1 MNVLDQSIPFKTT
14 KVIRQYLSD
23 NPVPKAVSIELNR
36 MQYNG
41 LKYAELLVSHVEDD
55 LHDTILDRRVYFLGS
70 SGINDITD
78 HTETT
83 EYLQAT
89 IEPADDDDFLSYIV
103 PIAAGKVAFDIEI
116 SAEDGQFDLY
126 IDTNV
131 KVPNDEATHLPL

>member
-14 KVIRQYLSD
+14 KVIRHYISD
-23 NPVPKAVSIELNR
+23 NHDPKAIGVELNR

-41 LKYAELLVSHVEDD
+41 LKYAELLVSHIEDD
-55 LHDTILDRRVYFLGS
+55 IHDTILDRRVYFLGS

-89 IEPADDDDFLSYIV
+89 IEPAGDDDFLSYIV
-103 PIAAGKVAFDIEI
+103 PIEAGETAFDIAVFIEN
-116 SAEDGQFDLY
+116 DQFDLE
-126 IDTNV
+126 IDTNI
-131 KVPNDEATHLPL
+131 KVPNDEATYLPF

>member
-23 NPVPKAVSIELNR
+23 SPTHKAVGVELNR

-41 LKYAELLVSHVEDD
+41 LKYAELLVSHIKDD
-55 LHDTILDRRVYFLGS
+55 LRDVIVDRRIYFLGS
-70 SGINDITD
+70 GGINDITD

-89 IEPADDDDFLSYIV
+89 VEPADDDDFISYIV
-103 PIAAGKVAFDIEI
+103 PIAAGKVAFDVVVFVENN
-116 SAEDGQFDLY
+116 QFDLY
-126 IDTNV
+126 IDTSI
-131 KVPNDEATHLPL
+131 KAPNYEATSLSI

>member
-1 MNVLDQSIPFKTT
+1 MNVLDQSVPFKTT

-23 NPVPKAVSIELNR
+23 SRDPKAISVELNR
-36 MQYNG
+36 MQYKG
-41 LKYAELLVSHVEDD
+41 LKYAELLVSYIEDD
-55 LHDTILDRRVYFLGS
+55 LRDTILDRRVYFLGS

-103 PIAAGKVAFDIEI
+103 PIEAGKSAFDIAIFVENN
-116 SAEDGQFDLY
+116 QFDLY

-131 KVPNDEATHLPL
+131 KVPNDEATYLPF

>member
-1 MNVLDQSIPFKTT
+1 MDILDQSVPFKTT
-14 KVIRQYLSD
+14 KFIRHYISD
-23 NPVPKAVSIELNR
+23 NHDPKAIGVELNR

-41 LKYAELLVSHVEDD
+41 LKYAELLVSHIEDD
-55 LHDTILDRRVYFLGS
+55 IHDTILDRRVYFLGS

-103 PIAAGKVAFDIEI
+103 PIEAGKSAFDIAIFVENN
-116 SAEDGQFDLY
+116 QFDLY

-131 KVPNDEATHLPL
+131 KVPNDETTYLPL

>member
-23 NPVPKAVSIELNR
+23 SPTHKAVGVELNR

-41 LKYAELLVSHVEDD
+41 LKYAELLVSHIKDD
-55 LHDTILDRRVYFLGS
+55 LRDVIVDRRIYFLGS
-70 SGINDITD
+70 GAINDITD

-89 IEPADDDDFLSYIV
+89 VEPADDDDFISYIV
-103 PIAAGKVAFDIEI
+103 PIAAGKVAFDVVVFVENN
-116 SAEDGQFDLY
+116 QFDLY
-126 IDTNV
+126 IDTSI
-131 KVPNDEATHLPL
+131 KAPNYEATSLSI

>member
-1 MNVLDQSIPFKTT
+1 MDILDQSVPFKTT
-14 KVIRQYLSD
+14 KVIRHYISD
-23 NPVPKAVSIELNR
+23 NHDPKAIGVELNR

-41 LKYAELLVSHVEDD
+41 LKYAELLVSHIEDD
-55 LHDTILDRRVYFLGS
+55 IHDTILDRRVYFLGS

-89 IEPADDDDFLSYIV
+89 VEPADDDDFLSYIV
-103 PIAAGKVAFDIEI
+103 PIEAGKTAFDIAVFIENNR
-116 SAEDGQFDLY
+116 FDLE

-131 KVPNDEATHLPL
+131 KVPNDEATYLPL

>member
-23 NPVPKAVSIELNR
+23 SPTPKAINVELNR
-36 MQYNG
+36 MQYDG
-41 LKYAELLVSHVEDD
+41 LKYAELLVSHIEDE
-55 LHDTILDRRVYFLGS
+55 LRDTILDRRVYFLGTG
-70 SGINDITD
+70 GINDITD

-103 PIAAGKVAFDIEI
+103 PIAAGKVVFDIVIFIENN
-116 SAEDGQFDLY
+116 QFDLY

-131 KVPNDEATHLPL
+131 KVPNYEATSLSF

>member
-23 NPVPKAVSIELNR
+23 SPAPKTISVELNK

-41 LKYAELLVSHVEDD
+41 LKYAELLVSHIEDD
-55 LHDTILDRRVYFLGS
+55 LRDTILDRRVYFLGTG
-70 SGINDITD
+70 GINDITD

-89 IEPADDDDFLSYIV
+89 LEPADDDDFLSYIV
-103 PIAAGKVAFDIEI
+103 PIASGKVVFDIVIFIENN
-116 SAEDGQFDLY
+116 QFDLY

-131 KVPNDEATHLPL
+131 KVPNYEATSLSF

>member
-23 NPVPKAVSIELNR
+23 SPAPKAVSVELNR

-41 LKYAELLVSHVEDD
+41 LKYAELLVSHIEDD
-55 LHDTILDRRVYFLGS
+55 LRDVIIDRRVYFLGS

-89 IEPADDDDFLSYIV
+89 TEPADDDDFLSYIV
-103 PIAAGKVAFDIEI
+103 PIAVGKVAFDIVVFVENN
-116 SAEDGQFDLY
+116 QFDLY
-126 IDTNV
+126 IDTNI
-131 KVPNDEATHLPL
+131 KAPNYEATRLSI

>member
-1 MNVLDQSIPFKTT
+1 MNILDQSIPFKTT

-23 NPVPKAVSIELNR
+23 SPTPKAINVELNR
-36 MQYNG
+36 MQYDG
-41 LKYAELLVSHVEDD
+41 LKYAELLVSHIEDE
-55 LHDTILDRRVYFLGS
+55 LRDTILDRRVYFLGTG
-70 SGINDITD
+70 GINDITD

-103 PIAAGKVAFDIEI
+103 PIAAGKVVFDIVIFIENN
-116 SAEDGQFDLY
+116 QFDLY

-131 KVPNDEATHLPL
+131 KVPNYEATSLSF

>member
-1 MNVLDQSIPFKTT
+1 MNILDQSIPFKTT

-23 NPVPKAVSIELNR
+23 NREPKAINVELNR

-41 LKYAELLVSHVEDD
+41 LKYAELLISHIEDD
-55 LHDTILDRRVYFLGS
+55 LRDVILDRRVYFLGS
-70 SGINDITD
+70 GGINDITD

-89 IEPADDDDFLSYIV
+89 VEPADDDDFLSYIV

-116 SAEDGQFDLY
+116 SAEDGQFELS
-126 IDTNV
+126 IDMNV

>member
-1 MNVLDQSIPFKTT
+1 MDVLDQSIPFKTT
-14 KVIRQYLSD
+14 KVIRHYISD
-23 NPVPKAVSIELNR
+23 NSDPKAIGVELNR

-41 LKYAELLVSHVEDD
+41 LKYAELLVSHIEDD

-89 IEPADDDDFLSYIV
+89 VEPADDDDFLSYIV
-103 PIAAGKVAFDIEI
+103 PIEAGKTAFDIAVFIENN
-116 SAEDGQFDLY
+116 QFDLE
-126 IDTNV
+126 IDTNIR
-131 KVPNDEATHLPL
+131 VPNDEATCLPL

>member
-23 NPVPKAVSIELNR
+23 SPTHKAVGVELNR

-41 LKYAELLVSHVEDD
+41 LKYAELLVSHIKDD
-55 LHDTILDRRVYFLGS
+55 LRDVIVDRRVYFLGS
-70 SGINDITD
+70 GVINDITD

-89 IEPADDDDFLSYIV
+89 VEPADDDDFVSYIV
-103 PIAAGKVAFDIEI
+103 PIAAGKVAFDVVVFVENN
-116 SAEDGQFDLY
+116 QFDLY
-126 IDTNV
+126 IDTSI
-131 KVPNDEATHLPL
+131 KAPNYEATRLSI

>member
-23 NPVPKAVSIELNR
+23 SPTPKAINVELNR
-36 MQYNG
+36 MQYDG
-41 LKYAELLVSHVEDD
+41 LKYAELLVSHIEDE
-55 LHDTILDRRVYFLGS
+55 LRDTILDRRVYFLGT

-89 IEPADDDDFLSYIV
+89 LEPADDDDFLSYIV
-103 PIAAGKVAFDIEI
+103 PIAAGKVVFDIVIFIENN
-116 SAEDGQFDLY
+116 QFDLY

-131 KVPNDEATHLPL
+131 KVPNYEATSLSF

>member
-1 MNVLDQSIPFKTT
+1 MNILDQSIPLMTT

-23 NPVPKAVSIELNR
+23 NREPKAINVELNR

-41 LKYAELLVSHVEDD
+41 LKYAELLISHIEDD
-55 LHDTILDRRVYFLGS
+55 LRDVILDRRVYFLGS
-70 SGINDITD
+70 GGINDITD

-89 IEPADDDDFLSYIV
+89 VEPADDDDFLSYIV

-116 SAEDGQFDLY
+116 SAEDGQFELS
-126 IDTNV
+126 IDMNV

>member
-1 MNVLDQSIPFKTT
+1 MDILDQSVPFKTT
-14 KVIRQYLSD
+14 KVIRHYISD
-23 NPVPKAVSIELNR
+23 NHDPKAIGVELNR

-41 LKYAELLVSHVEDD
+41 LKYAELLVSHIEDD
-55 LHDTILDRRVYFLGS
+55 IHDTILDRRVYFLGS

-103 PIAAGKVAFDIEI
+103 PIEAGKSAFDIVIFVENN
-116 SAEDGQFDLY
+116 QFDLY

-131 KVPNDEATHLPL
+131 KVPNDETTYLPF

>member
-23 NPVPKAVSIELNR
+23 SPTPKAINVELNR
-36 MQYNG
+36 MQYDG
-41 LKYAELLVSHVEDD
+41 LKYAELLVSHIEDE
-55 LHDTILDRRVYFLGS
+55 LRDTILDRRVYFLGTG
-70 SGINDITD
+70 GINDITD

-103 PIAAGKVAFDIEI
+103 PIASGKVAFDIVVFVENN
-116 SAEDGQFDLY
+116 QFDLY

-131 KVPNDEATHLPL
+131 KVPNHEATSLSF

>member
-23 NPVPKAVSIELNR
+23 SPTPKAINVELNR
-36 MQYNG
+36 MQYDG
-41 LKYAELLVSHVEDD
+41 LKYAELLVSHIEDE
-55 LHDTILDRRVYFLGS
+55 LRDTILDRRVYFLGTG
-70 SGINDITD
+70 GINDITD

-89 IEPADDDDFLSYIV
+89 LEPADDDDFLSYIV
-103 PIAAGKVAFDIEI
+103 PIAAGKVVFDIVIFVENN
-116 SAEDGQFDLY
+116 QFDLY

-131 KVPNDEATHLPL
+131 KVPNYEATSLSF

>member
-23 NPVPKAVSIELNR
+23 SPTHKAVELNR

-41 LKYAELLVSHVEDD
+41 LKYAELLVSHIKDD
-55 LHDTILDRRVYFLGS
+55 LRDVIVDRRVYFLGS
-70 SGINDITD
+70 GVINDITD

-89 IEPADDDDFLSYIV
+89 VEPADDDDFVSYIV
-103 PIAAGKVAFDIEI
+103 PIAAGKVAFDVVVFVENN
-116 SAEDGQFDLY
+116 QFDLY
-126 IDTNV
+126 IDTSI
-131 KVPNDEATHLPL
+131 KAPNYEATRLSI

>member
-23 NPVPKAVSIELNR
+23 SPTHKAVGVELNR

-41 LKYAELLVSHVEDD
+41 LKYAELLVSHIKDD
-55 LHDTILDRRVYFLGS
+55 LRDVIVDRRVYFLGS
-70 SGINDITD
+70 GVINDITD

-89 IEPADDDDFLSYIV
+89 VEPADDDDFVSYIV
-103 PIAAGKVAFDIEI
+103 PIAAGKVAFDVVVFVE
-116 SAEDGQFDLY
+116 SNQFDLY
-126 IDTNV
+126 IDTSI
-131 KVPNDEATHLPL
+131 KAPNYEATRLSI

>member
-23 NPVPKAVSIELNR
+23 SPTHKAVGVELNR

-41 LKYAELLVSHVEDD
+41 LKYAELLVSHIKDD
-55 LHDTILDRRVYFLGS
+55 LRDVIVDRRVYFLGS
-70 SGINDITD
+70 GVINDITD

-89 IEPADDDDFLSYIV
+89 VEPADDDDFISYIV
-103 PIAAGKVAFDIEI
+103 PIAAGKVAFDVVVFVENN
-116 SAEDGQFDLY
+116 QFDLY
-126 IDTNV
+126 IDTSI
-131 KVPNDEATHLPL
+131 KAPNYEATRLSI

>member
-1 MNVLDQSIPFKTT
+1 MDVLDQSVPFKTT

-23 NPVPKAVSIELNR
+23 NREPRAINVELNR

-41 LKYAELLVSHVEDD
+41 LKYAELLVSHIEDD
-55 LHDTILDRRVYFLGS
+55 LRDTILDRRVYFLGS

-78 HTETT
+78 YTETT

-103 PIAAGKVAFDIEI
+103 PIAAGKIAFDIVIFTENN
-116 SAEDGQFDLY
+116 QFDLY

-131 KVPNDEATHLPL
+131 KVPNDETTYLPL

>member
-1 MNVLDQSIPFKTT
+1 MDILDQSVPFKTT
-14 KVIRQYLSD
+14 KVIRHYISD
-23 NPVPKAVSIELNR
+23 NHDPKAIGVELNR

-41 LKYAELLVSHVEDD
+41 LKYAELLVSHIEDD
-55 LHDTILDRRVYFLGS
+55 IHDTILDRRVYFLGS

-103 PIAAGKVAFDIEI
+103 PIEAGKSAFDIAIFVENN
-116 SAEDGQFDLY
+116 QFDLY

-131 KVPNDEATHLPL
+131 KVPNDEATYLPF

>member
-1 MNVLDQSIPFKTT
+1 MDVLDQSVPLKTT
-14 KVIRQYLSD
+14 KVIRRYFSD
-23 NPVPKAVSIELNR
+23 NQDPKAISVELNR

-41 LKYAELLVSHVEDD
+41 LKYAELLVSHIEDD

-89 IEPADDDDFLSYIV
+89 IEPAGDDDFLSYIV
-103 PIAAGKVAFDIEI
+103 PIEAGKSAFDIVVFTENN
-116 SAEDGQFDLY
+116 QFDLF
-126 IDTNV
+126 IDMNL
-131 KVPNDEATHLPL
+131 KAPNYETTHLPF

>member
-1 MNVLDQSIPFKTT
+1 MDILDQSVPFKTT
-14 KVIRQYLSD
+14 KVIRHYISD
-23 NPVPKAVSIELNR
+23 NHDPKAIGVELNR

-41 LKYAELLVSHVEDD
+41 LKYAELLVSHIEDD
-55 LHDTILDRRVYFLGS
+55 IHDTILDRRVYFLGS

-103 PIAAGKVAFDIEI
+103 PIEAGKSAFDIAVFIENNR
-116 SAEDGQFDLY
+116 FDLE
-126 IDTNV
+126 IDTNI
-131 KVPNDEATHLPL
+131 KVPNDEATYLPL

>member
-1 MNVLDQSIPFKTT
+1 MNVLDQSVPLKTT
-14 KVIRQYLSD
+14 KVVRRYFSD
-23 NPVPKAVSIELNR
+23 SRDPKAISVELNR

-41 LKYAELLVSHVEDD
+41 LKYAELLVSHIEDD

-70 SGINDITD
+70 GGINDITD

-89 IEPADDDDFLSYIV
+89 IEPASDDDFLSYIV
-103 PIAAGKVAFDIEI
+103 PIAAGKVVFDIAI
-116 SAEDGQFDLY
+116 SVEDGQFELS

-131 KVPNDEATHLPL
+131 KVPNYEATRLPL

>member
-1 MNVLDQSIPFKTT
+1 MDILDQSVPFKTT
-14 KVIRQYLSD
+14 KVIRHYISD
-23 NPVPKAVSIELNR
+23 NHDPKAIGVELNR

-41 LKYAELLVSHVEDD
+41 LKYAELLVSHIEDD
-55 LHDTILDRRVYFLGS
+55 IHDTILDRRVYFLGS
-70 SGINDITD
+70 GGINDITD

-103 PIAAGKVAFDIEI
+103 PIEAGKSAFDIVIFVENN
-116 SAEDGQFDLY
+116 QFDLY

-131 KVPNDEATHLPL
+131 KVPNDETTYLPF

>member
-23 NPVPKAVSIELNR
+23 SPTPKAINVELNR
-36 MQYNG
+36 MQYDG
-41 LKYAELLVSHVEDD
+41 LKYAELLVSHIEDE
-55 LHDTILDRRVYFLGS
+55 LRDTILDRRVYFLGTG
-70 SGINDITD
+70 GINDITD

-89 IEPADDDDFLSYIV
+89 LEPADDDDFLSYIV
-103 PIAAGKVAFDIEI
+103 PIAAGKVVFDIVIFIENN
-116 SAEDGQFDLY
+116 QFDLY

-131 KVPNDEATHLPL
+131 KVPNYEATSLSF

>member
-1 MNVLDQSIPFKTT
+1 MNILDQSIPFKTT
-14 KVIRQYLSD
+14 KVIRQYFSD
-23 NPVPKAVSIELNR
+23 NREPKAINVELNR

-41 LKYAELLVSHVEDD
+41 LKYAELLVSHIEDNIR
-55 LHDTILDRRVYFLGS
+55 DTILDRRVYFLGS

-89 IEPADDDDFLSYIV
+89 IEPTDDDDFLSYIV
-103 PIAAGKVAFDIEI
+103 PIAAGKVVFDIVVFVENN
-116 SAEDGQFDLY
+116 QFDLC

>member
-14 KVIRQYLSD
+14 KVIHQYLSD
-23 NPVPKAVSIELNR
+23 NPTPKAVSVELNR

-41 LKYAELLVSHVEDD
+41 LKYAELLVSHIEDD
-55 LHDTILDRRVYFLGS
+55 LRDVIIDRRVYFLGS
-70 SGINDITD
+70 GGINDITD

-103 PIAAGKVAFDIEI
+103 PIAVGKVAFDIVVFVENN
-116 SAEDGQFDLY
+116 QFDLY
-126 IDTNV
+126 IDTSI
-131 KVPNDEATHLPL
+131 KAPNYEATRLSI